1 MLRMAALPVE
11 TFCMRILI
19 IEDEE
24 RLAGIIARVLTQ
36 ERFTVD
42 VVSDGDEGL
51 HAALTDAYDAII
63 LDRMLPKLDGA
74 SIVRELRAEG
84 NATPVLMLTALGDL
98 PDRVDGLNAG
108 ADDYLGKPFAFEELL
123 ARLRALVRRTDR
135 PLAPDLVEVGPV
147 AIDLRGR
154 TVERSG
160 EPVDLSAR
168 EYALLELLAR
178 HPGQIFTRDRLIEA
192 LWNADFSAESNIV
205 EVYIRSLR
213 RKVDDGRRNGLIE
226 TVRGSGYRLRS
237 ADA

>member
-63 LDRMLPKLDGA
+63 LDRMLPKRDGA

-98 PDRVDGLNAG
+98 PDRVEGLNAG

-178 HPGQIFTRDRLIEA
+178 NRGHVLSKDTILERVWGID
-192 LWNADFSAESNIV
+192 AEPQGNVV
-205 EVYIRSLR
+205 ELYVFYLR
-213 RKVDDGRRNGLIE
+213 RKLGHTAAHPVIR
-226 TVRGSGYRLRS
+226 TVRGAGYVLG
-237 ADA
+237 